1 MHVSVSPNCFS
12 IVNSRLMFESNSHPV
27 SPPLSFLCRCN
38 SFIDASLSIRKTTHA
53 NMYQLVVTRAFQE
66 GEEQLLEED
75 AESEL
80 SVAQVRRQVDS

>member
-1 MHVSVSPNCFS
+1 
-12 IVNSRLMFESNSHPV
+12 
-27 SPPLSFLCRCN
+27 
-38 SFIDASLSIRKTTHA
+38 
-53 NMYQLVVTRAFQE
+53 MYQLVVTRAFQE